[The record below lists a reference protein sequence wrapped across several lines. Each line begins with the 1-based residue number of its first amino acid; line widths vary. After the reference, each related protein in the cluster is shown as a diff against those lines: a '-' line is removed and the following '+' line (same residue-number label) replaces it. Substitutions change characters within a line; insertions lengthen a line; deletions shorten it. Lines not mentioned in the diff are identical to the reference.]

1 MGSSIFKYVPI
12 FLFHLFSIQQ
22 NEHQSKNY
30 IGTLLYKVNGFD
42 NIEVKVNPK
51 TMEIQSG
58 KSKLEE
64 HNGQKELDVKELIC
78 DGVLYNLKSEIN
90 INNEITATIECDVEI
105 KEEPIESKDLQETED
120 PLQIPSASDNFDYKF
135 KIETIESGE
144 NNIKIEP
151 NSYNSELE
159 KEDSLAAIHD
169 GKKPFKCNFCEA
181 NFNHKHHLKK
191 HIKVHEA
198 GHEGKKP
205 FKCNVCDT
213 RFAKNITM
221 KAHIL
226 TIHENKSGEKIF
238 QCSHCDSQFKYNR
251 SLTYHISHVHGGKKP
266 VFKCDQCT
274 KQYHHKSHLN
284 KHIVKVHNGKKSFE
298 YNLKCDPCDKVFSR
312 RSELKLH
319 IDKVHEGKQSFI
331 CVICSKQYKQAYTL
345 KMHYKT
351 LHGENDQVQGNLSK
365 GINDKTVRR

>member
-1 MGSSIFKYVPI
+1 
-12 FLFHLFSIQQ
+12 
-22 NEHQSKNY
+22 
-30 IGTLLYKVNGFD
+30 
-42 NIEVKVNPK
+42 
-51 TMEIQSG
+51 MEIQPG
-58 KSKLEE
+58 KSELEE
-64 HNGQKELDVKELIC
+64 HIGQKELDVKELIS

-90 INNEITATIECDVEI
+90 SNNEITATIECDVEI

-120 PLQIPSASDNFDYKF
+120 PLQIPSTSDTFEHKF

-144 NNIKIEP
+144 NNTKIEL
-151 NSYNSELE
+151 NSYESELE

-169 GKKPFKCNFCEA
+169 E
-181 NFNHKHHLKK
+181 
-191 HIKVHEA
+191 
-198 GHEGKKP
+198 KKP
-205 FKCNVCDT
+205 FKCNVCEANFAHKHHLKKHASVHEGNGKKPFKCNICDT
-213 RFAKNITM
+213 RFAKKITM
-221 KAHIL
+221 KAHIE

-238 QCSHCDSQFKYNR
+238 QCLHCDSQFKYNR

-284 KHIVKVHNGKKSFE
+284 KHIVKVHDGKKSFE
-298 YNLKCDPCDKVFSR
+298 YNLRCDPCDKVFSR
-312 RSELKLH
+312 RSLLKLH

-351 LHGENDQVQGNLSK
+351 LHGGNDQVQGNLLK
-365 GINDKTVRR
+365 GTY

>member
-1 MGSSIFKYVPI
+1 
-12 FLFHLFSIQQ
+12 
-22 NEHQSKNY
+22 
-30 IGTLLYKVNGFD
+30 
-42 NIEVKVNPK
+42 
-51 TMEIQSG
+51 MEIQPG
-58 KSKLEE
+58 KSKLKERI
-64 HNGQKELDVKELIC
+64 GQKLIS
-78 DGVLYNLKSEIN
+78 DGVLYNIESEFN
-90 INNEITATIECDVEI
+90 SNNEITATIECDVEI
-105 KEEPIESKDLQETED
+105 KEEPIESKDLQETD
-120 PLQIPSASDNFDYKF
+120 PLQIPSTSNNFDHQFKF
-135 KIETIESGE
+135 ETIESGE

-151 NSYNSELE
+151 NSYESELE
-159 KEDSLAAIHD
+159 KEDSLVAIHD

-181 NFNHKHHLKK
+181 NFAHKHHLKK
-191 HIKVHEA
+191 HVKVHEV

-205 FKCNVCDT
+205 FQCNICDT
-213 RFAKNITM
+213 RFAKKITM
-221 KAHIL
+221 NAHIA
-226 TIHENKSGEKIF
+226 TIHENKSGGKIF
-238 QCSHCDSQFKYNR
+238 QCLHCDSQFKYNR

-284 KHIVKVHNGKKSFE
+284 KHIVKVHDGKKSFE

-351 LHGENDQVQGNLSK
+351 LHGENDQVQGNLLKDWPNFNLYIFYIHILFSFSLLQ
-365 GINDKTVRR
+365 